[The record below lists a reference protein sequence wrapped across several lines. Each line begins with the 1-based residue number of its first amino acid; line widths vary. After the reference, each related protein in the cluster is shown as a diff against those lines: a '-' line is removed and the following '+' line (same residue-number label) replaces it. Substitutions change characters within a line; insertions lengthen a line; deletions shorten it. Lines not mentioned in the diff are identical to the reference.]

1 MPDITVP
8 IKQHL
13 YNGLECKNQIRS
25 NVNRQMTLLAEMAF
39 SGWCFFRNKY
49 AIINQQQKK
58 SGFAVIWAGRGDFM
72 SLGKNIQYLRKQK
85 KITQEQLAEIMSVSR
100 QTISRWEADEIIPEL
115 NKLVAMSDVF
125 SCKLDTLV
133 KEDMIACEEIYSEI
147 TIRRVKEFR
156 MARYVMVTPNPE
168 DDVNA
173 YMDNWAQQSGL
184 LRLRPDAMRIGWD
197 FPFVTPELQ
206 NRFGLRGYVA
216 AYVLPEGFET
226 NCPGVEYANQEEADY
241 AVITIYD
248 PFAAAFERIPNAY
261 KKLLD
266 YLQANGFREKPKDN
280 ILSCFEHVY
289 EKEGITCMDVYI
301 HVDSVS
307 KTDSFTSF
315 S

>member
-1 MPDITVP
+1 
-8 IKQHL
+8 
-13 YNGLECKNQIRS
+13 
-25 NVNRQMTLLAEMAF
+25 
-39 SGWCFFRNKY
+39 
-49 AIINQQQKK
+49 
-58 SGFAVIWAGRGDFM
+58 M

-115 NKLVAMSDVF
+115 NKLVALSDVF

-133 KEDMIACEEIYSEI
+133 KEDMVAWDEIYSEV
-147 TIRRVKEFR
+147 TIKTMKAFR
-156 MARYVMVTPNPE
+156 MARYVMVTPKPE

-173 YMDNWAQQSGL
+173 YMDNWAQKSGL
-184 LRLRPDAMRIGWD
+184 LKVQPDAMRIGWD
-197 FPFVTPELQ
+197 FPYVSSELQ

-216 AYVLPEGFET
+216 AYILPEGFET
-226 NCPGVEYANQEEADY
+226 DCFGVEYANQEEADY

-261 KKLLD
+261 KKILEF
-266 YLQANGFREKPKDN
+266 LQSNGFREKPKDD

-307 KTDSFTSF
+307 KTDSFTNF
-315 S
+315 SS